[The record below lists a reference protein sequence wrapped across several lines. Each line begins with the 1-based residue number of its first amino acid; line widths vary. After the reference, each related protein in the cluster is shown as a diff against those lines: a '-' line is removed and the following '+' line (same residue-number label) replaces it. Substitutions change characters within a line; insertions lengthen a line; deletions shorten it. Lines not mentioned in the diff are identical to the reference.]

1 MNWSNWNPYKKREL
15 YNLHLIPQTKTNSKW
30 MVDLNVG
37 ANIIK
42 ENMGENLCNHRLDKD
57 T

>member
-42 ENMGENLCNHRLDKD
+42 ENMGENLCNHRIDK
-57 T
+57 